1 MPTSTLDRLDTA
13 VILVR
18 RGVPKHIHA
27 QVYADIALAWA
38 RMHPPS
44 AHPENPMRTYVVA
57 PSFAE
62 QVWEHVDAERQGIF
76 AACARI
82 VSTERWKLAEAKPTA
97 RAGRITEALDPLCS
111 WWLPLASNNGL
122 GVHYWQL
129 ALDIIEL
136 RGVGPV
142 DEPPPLQ
149 YGRFAGRDD
158 LR

>member
-1 MPTSTLDRLDTA
+1 MSTATLDGLDTA
-13 VILVR
+13 VILAR
-18 RGVPKHIHA
+18 RGVPKRTHA
-27 QVYADIALAWA
+27 QVYAEIALTWA
-38 RMHPPS
+38 QMHPPS
-44 AHPENPMRTYVVA
+44 VHPENPMRTYVVA

-62 QVWEHVDAERQGIF
+62 QVWAHADTGRQVF

-82 VSTERWKLAEAKPTA
+82 VSTERWRLTEAKPTV
-97 RAGRITEALDPLCS
+97 RGERLTEALDPLCS
-111 WWLPLASNNGL
+111 WWLPLTSNNGL

-136 RGVGPV
+136 RSVGPV
-142 DEPPPLQ
+142 DEPPQLQ